1 MMMED
6 AKVLRFLRGKRTLKG
21 NRGVGLCLSFCPRW
35 GEADQESKIRGRI
48 IIISALNPTE
58 LTKFP

>member
-1 MMMED
+1 MMMKD

-21 NRGVGLCLSFCPRW
+21 NRGVGLCLSFCPKW
-35 GEADQESKIRGRI
+35 VEADQESKIRDRV
-48 IIISALNPTE
+48 IIISALKHTE